1 MDTKPLVQD
10 FFGKQYARLGYDEVQ
25 LKVGS
30 YVLYISKN
38 KSVIVP
44 KLTEIIYQGFTDNE
58 KCIFAGSSKTESEI
72 ARLFKKQG
80 KQLDALV
87 KHGQYLSITDT
98 HELLKTGKFSLEALF
113 SQVQMFID
121 DTCLQG
127 WSSLRMIVDIS
138 WLFDRTG
145 KGKAIVEREI
155 ELFNHFTSKRNFLL
169 FVGYVSGT
177 QLTPR
182 TMVDILNSHPFILV
196 DDNFL
201 NKTPGQA
208 MNVDN
213 LTGLFNDIYFQEIL
227 KKEIARCTRYN
238 RPCTVIVFDIDDFKH
253 INRQYGY
260 NKGDDLL
267 SKTSEL
273 FLTNI
278 RNVDILG
285 RTGGGEF
292 SVLLSETDQQ
302 GAHLMGQRLLKLVKE
317 NIGIDEVPITM
328 SAGFASFPEDS
339 KNPIELLKIAKDTLK
354 KAQMKGR
361 DVILSA
367 EDTLTII

>member
-1 MDTKPLVQD
+1 MDTEPVVQD
-10 FFGKQYARLGYDEVQ
+10 FFGKQYARLGFDNVQ

-38 KSVIVP
+38 KSAIAP
-44 KLTEIIYQGFTDNE
+44 KLSDLIAQGFSDNE
-58 KCIFAGSSKTESEI
+58 KCIFAGSPQAEADI
-72 ARLFKKQG
+72 AKLCKKQG
-80 KQLDALV
+80 RPLDANI
-87 KHGQYLSITDT
+87 KFGQYLTITNIQD
-98 HELLKTGKFSLEALF
+98 LLKKSKFSLEAF
-113 SQVQMFID
+113 FGQVQMYID

-138 WLFDRTG
+138 WLFESVG
-145 KGKAIVEREI
+145 KGKAITEREL
-155 ELFNHFTSKRNFLL
+155 ELFRHFTSKRNFLL
-169 FVGYVSGT
+169 FVGYISGT
-177 QLTPR
+177 QLTPKN
-182 TMVDILNSHPFILV
+182 MVDILNCHPFVLV

-201 NKTPGQA
+201 NRTPGLS

-213 LTGLFNDIYFQEIL
+213 LTGLFNDIHFQEIL
-227 KKEIARCTRYN
+227 KKELARCTRYS

-267 SKTSEL
+267 TKASEL
-273 FLTNI
+273 FMTNI

-292 SVLLSETDQQ
+292 SVLLPETDKQ
-302 GAHLMGQRLLKLVKE
+302 GAYLMGQRILKIVRE
-317 NIGIDEVPITM
+317 NIRMDELPITV
-328 SAGFASFPEDS
+328 SAGYAGFPEDS
-339 KNPIELLKIAKDTLK
+339 KSPIELIKKAKEALK

-361 DVILSA
+361 DSVLSA
-367 EDTLTII
+367 EDSLTVI

>member
-1 MDTKPLVQD
+1 MDTKPLAQD
-10 FFGKQYARLGYDEVQ
+10 FFGKQYARLGFNDAQ

-44 KLTEIIYQGFTDNE
+44 KLTEIITQGFTDNE
-58 KCIFAGSSKTESEI
+58 KCIFAGNPQTEAEI
-72 ARLFKKQG
+72 ARLCKKQG
-80 KQLDALV
+80 KQIDANI
-87 KHGQYLSITDT
+87 KYGQYLSITDT
-98 HELLKTGKFSLEALF
+98 HELMKKSKFSLEALF

-138 WLFDRTG
+138 WLFDSKG
-145 KGKAIVEREI
+145 KGKAITDREI
-155 ELFNHFTSKRNFLL
+155 ELFKHFTSKRNFLL
-169 FVGYVSGT
+169 FVGYLSGT
-177 QLTPR
+177 QLTPKN
-182 TMVDILNSHPFILV
+182 MVDILNSHPFILV
-196 DDNFL
+196 DDSFL

-227 KKEIARCTRYN
+227 KKELARCTRYS

-260 NKGDDLL
+260 NRGDDLL
-267 SKTSEL
+267 SKASEI

-292 SVLLSETDQQ
+292 SVLLPETDKQ
-302 GAHLMGQRLLKLVKE
+302 GAFLMGQRILKIVKE
-317 NIGIDEVPITM
+317 NIRIDEYPITM
-328 SAGFASFPEDS
+328 SAGYAGFPEDS
-339 KNPIELLKIAKDTLK
+339 KNSIELIKKAKDALK

-361 DVILSA
+361 DLVLSA
-367 EDTLTII
+367 EDSLTVI